1 MPQVDISSLPR
12 DAKIYVAGHRG
23 LVGSAIVRELQR
35 DGFTNILYRTH
46 DELDLTQQQAVN
58 DFFAQEKPEYVI
70 LAAAKV
76 GGIHANN
83 VYRGDFIYQ
92 NLMIATNVI
101 HASYLN
107 NVKRLVFLG
116 SSCIYPKNCRQP
128 IKEEYL
134 LTSELEQT
142 NQPYALAKISGIE
155 MCWSYNRQYGTK
167 YVALMPT
174 NLYGIGDNYHP
185 TNSHVI
191 PGLIRRAHQAK
202 QNQDPTLTI
211 WGTGNV
217 WREFLL
223 SDDLARACLHVLSL
237 PEDEY
242 QELLTEKHP
251 PILNVGSGCEVTI
264 KTLAQTICKVV
275 GYQGELVFD
284 TSKPDGTY
292 RKYLD
297 SSKIMELGW
306 KPSLNL
312 EEGLTIAYHDF
323 KKLHEFERKEIKSS
337 DSETSITI
345 NESNTQQDCPLV
357 HLVLSGG
364 IGSRLWPV
372 SNPQLPKQFSEAVS
386 KPSLYHL
393 TLQRLQNLSNNFVVV
408 ANNQHLGFAT
418 KALEDLSDINN
429 FDFVLESIGRNTA
442 PAVLSGLLEIIHKYG
457 DALVLVSPADHL
469 IKDFDNFVE
478 KFESIKNYV
487 LEHDVICTFG
497 IEPDSPRTEYGYI
510 APNCKLED
518 TQLLSVK
525 KFHEKPEQEL
535 AQEYLDLGYLWN
547 SGIYFA
553 RASNF
558 ILSFKKHQPQ
568 MYEQAQSVYSQA
580 TVSVI
585 DTPKNDKCLNISHRV
600 VNLPNEYQNL
610 NSISIDYAISEVA
623 QNMVTCRLSIN
634 WTDMGSWESI
644 LENSS
649 SDLQQN
655 IILGTVYSYDLH
667 NSYIKTATRP
677 ILAVGV
683 KDLVVIDTDNFT
695 LISAKDQIKFA
706 KDKFAD
712 FIKSQKY

>member
-1 MPQVDISSLPR
+1 MSQTEFSSLPR
-12 DAKIYVAGHRG
+12 NAKIYVAGHRG

-35 DGFTNILYRTH
+35 QGFTNIICRSH
-46 DELDLTQQQAVN
+46 NQLDLTQQQQVN
-58 DFFAQEKPEYVI
+58 EFFAQEKPDYVI

-101 HASYLN
+101 HASYVN

-202 QNQDPTLTI
+202 ENQDPTLTI
-211 WGTGNV
+211 WGTGQV

-223 SDDLARACLHVLSL
+223 SDDLARACIHVLSL
-237 PEDEY
+237 EEKEY
-242 QELLTEKHP
+242 DQLLTEERP
-251 PILNVGSGCEVTI
+251 PILNVGSGSEVTI
-264 KTLAQTICKVV
+264 RTLAETICRVV
-275 GYQGELVFD
+275 GYQGQLVFD

-297 SSKIMELGW
+297 TSKIMSLGW
-306 KPSLNL
+306 QPSLNL
-312 EEGLTIAYHDF
+312 EEGLVVAYQDFQRLYEAEQQESCIAQSTSTIHISANVDQE
-323 KKLHEFERKEIKSS
+323 LPIV
-337 DSETSITI
+337 
-345 NESNTQQDCPLV
+345 N
-357 HLVLSGG
+357 LVLSGG
-364 IGSRLWPV
+364 VGSRLWPV

-386 KPSLYHL
+386 NPTLYHL
-393 TLQRLQNLSNNFVVV
+393 TIQRLQQLSSNFVVV

-418 KALEDLSDINN
+418 KALENLQDIAN

-442 PAVLSGLLEIIHKYG
+442 PAVLTGLLEITHKYG

-469 IKDFDNFVE
+469 IKDFDSFVE
-478 KFESIKNYV
+478 RFNASKDYV
-487 LEHDVICTFG
+487 ANNNVICTFG

-510 APNCKLED
+510 APKSIIAG
-518 TQLLSVK
+518 TPLLTVE
-525 KFHEKPEQEL
+525 KFHEKPEQQL
-535 AQEYLDLGYLWN
+535 AQEYLQAGYLWN

-558 ILSFKKHQPQ
+558 LASFKQHQPE
-568 MYEQAQSVYSQA
+568 MYEQAVRIYAQA
-580 TVSVI
+580 SI
-585 DTPKNDKCLNISHRV
+585 NGINIATNQYNSNLKHRV
-600 VNLPNEYQNL
+600 INLPNEYQTL

-623 QNMVTCRLSIN
+623 QNMITCRLKIK

-644 LENSS
+644 LANST

-655 IILGTVYSYDLH
+655 VILGTVYSYDLH

-706 KDKFAD
+706 KDKFSD
-712 FIKSQKY
+712 FIKSQES